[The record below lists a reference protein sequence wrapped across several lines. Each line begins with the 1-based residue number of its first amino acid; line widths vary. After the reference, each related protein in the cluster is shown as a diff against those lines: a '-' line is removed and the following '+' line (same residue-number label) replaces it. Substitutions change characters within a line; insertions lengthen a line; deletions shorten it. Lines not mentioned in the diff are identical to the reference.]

1 MTEIIA
7 ECNFR
12 FQFIWLIA
20 FIRVHTYY
28 QKLLREGKLR
38 AIGVSN
44 YQLPH
49 LHELET
55 AAVAHALQQC
65 EYHPFLS
72 LAQRPVLDY
81 CAAHQMV
88 FAAYMSFG
96 GSRPDDKM
104 LLFEHPIVK
113 QIAAAN
119 IHARSG
125 TTVSEPNV
133 RIDARALWYE
143 FSKFI
148 IFHS

>member
-1 MTEIIA
+1 MLKIA
-7 ECNFR
+7 NR
-12 FQFIWLIA
+12 LISS
-20 FIRVHTYY
+20 FHTYY

-44 YQLPH
+44 YRLPH
-49 LHELET
+49 LQELET
-55 AAVAHALQQC
+55 AAVGPALLQC

-72 LAQRPVLDY
+72 QAQRPVLDY
-81 CAAHQMV
+81 CAAHRIV

-104 LLFEHPIVK
+104 LLLEHPIVK

-125 TTVSEPNV
+125 TTVSESNV
-133 RIDARALWYE
+133 RIMTLEHYE
-143 FSKFI
+143 LNNYLFSKFNY
-148 IFHS
+148 FYS